1 MAFHIQI
8 YSCNTFT
15 KQFSIEYQF
24 TDMYFCLWELTILT
38 SLVCAC
44 DAQKFHAK
52 IEKKKPGF
60 EFLIIILC
68 ILGIFSENNIF

>member
-1 MAFHIQI
+1 
-8 YSCNTFT
+8 
-15 KQFSIEYQF
+15 
-24 TDMYFCLWELTILT
+24 MYFCFWELTILET

-60 EFLIIILC
+60 EFFDCHFMYFAL
-68 ILGIFSENNIF
+68 F